1 MTLYVCPLMG
11 ADCMLLTFEEHS
23 MLVDM
28 AKESQAEDVLA
39 MLKEAGL
46 DAVEI
51 AFNSHP
57 HNNHVGSAAVLA
69 GRVDCQAADF

>member
-1 MTLYVCPLMG
+1 
-11 ADCMLLTFEEHS
+11 

-39 MLKEAGL
+39 KLKEAGL

-51 AFNSHP
+51 AFNSYP
-57 HNNHVGSAAVLA
+57 HNDHVGSAAVLA